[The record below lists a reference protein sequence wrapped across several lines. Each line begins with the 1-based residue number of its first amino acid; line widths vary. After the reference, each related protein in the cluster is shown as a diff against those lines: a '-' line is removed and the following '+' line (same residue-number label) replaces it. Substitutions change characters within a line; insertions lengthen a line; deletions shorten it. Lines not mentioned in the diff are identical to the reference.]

1 MTVGLKVRDAAD
13 GVLVNQNSG
22 STYLVNSSV
31 LLEAN
36 YEIPIA
42 KELLLLF
49 LSEERFDI
57 LYTYETVDQLRTTP
71 LLDLEQHPAVVP
83 MRFASITP
91 NADGLYAEQEFL
103 NLLHDSIEEYDRI
116 VETYALENAA

>member
-57 LYTYETVDQLRTTP
+57 LYTYCNARATMQLYSALVALMRKRTGSK
-71 LLDLEQHPAVVP
+71 E
-83 MRFASITP
+83 
-91 NADGLYAEQEFL
+91 
-103 NLLHDSIEEYDRI
+103 
-116 VETYALENAA
+116 